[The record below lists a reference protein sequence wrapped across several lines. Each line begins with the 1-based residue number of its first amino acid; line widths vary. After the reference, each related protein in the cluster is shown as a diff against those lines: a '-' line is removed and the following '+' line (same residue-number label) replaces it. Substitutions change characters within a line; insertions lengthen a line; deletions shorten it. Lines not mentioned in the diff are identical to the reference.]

1 MVNKRTIH
9 SVMLLGFCILFFVN
23 DSFADKD
30 TQVYTCV
37 TTARRPVI
45 NQNIQEAGQF
55 AEKDALD
62 VALQNAF
69 STLVPNQ
76 IFASNLD
83 FFYNRVLSKTKDYI
97 ITYKVLGAIENK
109 NHYIVGIESKIDLN
123 LLEKTLIEA
132 KILNI
137 NKGRPVILFFISEQ
151 TVSDAEPKTWW
162 NDSPELY
169 SSLAEQVIA
178 DQMTQEGFMIIGNSS
193 QRPDPS
199 FYNIVFQSTSDTVA
213 AIDLGRQM
221 KADMIVFGSVVS
233 QKAINRMGEEKT
245 FNAVIHL
252 DGYNI
257 ETGEKTITSQIEAV
271 VKSETHEEGNI
282 NAIAKAAVLSARD
295 LIDKIDAYWTQNLR
309 KEHSFEVKIQG
320 DKFHP
325 RYLALTRRFK
335 QMSGIENMQPKEMG
349 SNYGILEM
357 LYKGKATQFA
367 NALMLKTFDDFGF
380 EFLEVSDNLVSI
392 HLIEK
397 DKDIG
402 VKP

>member
-392 HLIEK
+392 HLI
-397 DKDIG
+397 
-402 VKP
+402 